1 MTSPKTA
8 RKWEFG
14 DFQTPEDLAHAV
26 VARIMSACDSPPP
39 ATIIEPTCGVGS
51 LLLAAADAYPD
62 AQRIVG
68 VDINPDHLAVL
79 EKTVRARP
87 DADRFTLVR
96 SDFFDLDWERLLA
109 GLPRPFLVIG
119 NPPWVTNAD
128 VGRLNGSNL
137 PEKSNFGGR
146 AGLAAMTGKSNFDI
160 SENMLLKA
168 LGWIGPESGRMAMLC
183 KTSVA
188 RKVLKRAW
196 RDGAAVSQCSVAGI
210 DAMGHFGAAVDACLL
225 CMSSGAAASPTCPV
239 YGDLDADAPSSVI
252 GCHDG
257 TLLSDDDRFRANI
270 DFLGGDSHY
279 RWRSGVKHDCGRV
292 MELKEADGKLVNGL
306 GESVDIEDSCLF
318 PLLKSSDVGNGRTER
333 ARLRM
338 LVPQRRVGQPT
349 EFLRETLP
357 ATWRYLEDHAGML
370 DGRRS
375 AIYRNRPRFSVFG
388 VGDYTFA
395 RWKIAISGFYKS
407 LEFRLVGPQDGK
419 PVVFDDTVY
428 FIGVES
434 QTEAEFLTGV
444 LNSGPCRDFLESMV
458 FWSDKRPVT
467 AELLGRLDIGRVA
480 RRLGRHEEYRAHA
493 AAGCRTAQAQ
503 PMLPLGRG
511 MRDVERSAA

>member
-1 MTSPKTA
+1 MTSSKTA

-14 DFQTPEDLAHAV
+14 DFQTPEYLAHAV
-26 VARIMSACDSPPP
+26 VARIRSDSESPPP

-51 LLLAAADAYPD
+51 LLLAAADAYPE

-68 VDINPDHLAVL
+68 ADINSDHLGAL
-79 EKTVRARP
+79 ERVVRTRA
-87 DADRFTLVR
+87 DAGRFNLVC
-96 SDFFDLDWERLLA
+96 SDFFSLDWERLLE

-137 PEKSNFGGR
+137 PEKSNFGRRTGME
-146 AGLAAMTGKSNFDI
+146 AMTGKSNFDI

-168 LGWIGPESGRMAMLC
+168 LGWIDRESDRMAMLC

-196 RDGAAVSQCSVAGI
+196 REGAAVSQCSVAGI
-210 DAMGHFGAAVDACLL
+210 DAKRHFGAAVDACLL
-225 CMSSGAAASPTCPV
+225 SMSSGAADSHTCPV
-239 YGDLDADAPSSVI
+239 YGDLCADAPSSVI

-257 TLLSDDDRFRANI
+257 TLLSDDCRFRANI

-292 MELKEADGKLVNGL
+292 MELKEVDGKLVNGL

-318 PLLKSSDVGNGRTER
+318 PLLKSSDVGNGRTEN

-338 LVPQRRVGQPT
+338 LVPQRQIGQPT
-349 EFLRETLP
+349 ESLRETLP
-357 ATWRYLEDHAGML
+357 GTWRYLEDHADML

-388 VGDYTFA
+388 VGHYTFA
-395 RWKIAISGFYKS
+395 RWKVAISGFYKS
-407 LEFRLVGPQDGK
+407 LEFRLVGPLGGK

-428 FIGVES
+428 FLGANS
-434 QTEAEFLTGV
+434 QAEAEFLAGV
-444 LNSGPCRDFLESMV
+444 LNSGRCRDFLESMV

-467 AELLGRLDIGRVA
+467 GELLGRIDIGKAA
-480 RRLGRHEEYRAHA
+480 RRLGRLDEYLAYV
-493 AAGCRTAQAQ
+493 AAGCRRAQRQ
-503 PMLPLGRG
+503 PALPLGSG
-511 MRDVERSAA
+511 MRPAA